1 MLASADHNHKFA
13 PPASSPGACAK
24 GGRRSPLLASAATS
38 LDHREHR
45 SSDTALGRRCVM
57 CRSTSAL
64 GRTGRRFA
72 GLGCFIDVVPPK
84 HLAGRFGVRSSFRAI
99 DGIGKR
105 STAPLANT
113 NHSLRNR
120 AQQCLAKGYS
130 HFPMSFRNHRLD
142 SHDANENGLTN
153 AETSFAPGAKAHD

>member
-1 MLASADHNHKFA
+1 MPSYNNKKFA
-13 PPASSPGACAK
+13 PATPPRSRAK
-24 GGRRSPLLASAATS
+24 GGRRFPLLASAATS
-38 LDHREHR
+38 FDHREHR

-72 GLGCFIDVVPPK
+72 GLGCFIDDVPPK

-105 STAPLANT
+105 SSAPLAQS

-120 AQQCLAKGYS
+120 AQQCLAKGNS
-130 HFPMSFRNHRLD
+130 HFRKSFRIRRLD
-142 SHDANENGLTN
+142 SHDANEIGLTD
-153 AETSFAPGAKAHD
+153 AKTSFAPGAKAHD

>member
-1 MLASADHNHKFA
+1 MTVAYHEQIA
-13 PPASSPGACAK
+13 PAAPSRQLSI
-24 GGRRSPLLASAATS
+24 GGRRFPLLASAATPF
-38 LDHREHR
+38 DHREHR

-72 GLGCFIDVVPPK
+72 GLGCFIDDVPPK

-105 STAPLANT
+105 STAPLASI
-113 NHSLRNR
+113 NHETADHLLHNR
-120 AQQCLAKGYS
+120 AEPLKRHLS
-130 HFPMSFRNHRLD
+130 
-142 SHDANENGLTN
+142 
-153 AETSFAPGAKAHD
+153 APAVYVLKRRCGVIGIDQNPLGASQNVNDC